1 MCFHEAKRSV
11 VKMQALRNGAAEGI
25 GSRVIFSDFLSR
37 KPGIIFRKNSD
48 SFQFSAFFV
57 INENVNIDKFINRL
71 QKLNQNVGSSIF
83 MIANNASLPS
93 IQKLMQPLIL
103 TQDRIYFSK

>member
-25 GSRVIFSDFLSR
+25 GGRVIFSDFLSW
-37 KPGIIFRKNSD
+37 KPVIIFRKNSD

-71 QKLNQNVGSSIF
+71 QKLDQNVGSSIF